1 MIEIYLT
8 EWLSIL
14 MRWLHLIAGIAWV
27 GASLH
32 FIWLDNSLEEPE
44 DEDKESGVK
53 GSLWSIH
60 GGGIYNFR
68 KYELAPP
75 VWPRLLHWSKW
86 EAYST
91 WITGTLLMIA
101 VYYFQATTY
110 LVGPGKWLQD
120 PSAAVLGSVVFI
132 SSGVFIYEGLIRS
145 PLRHYSRLFALI
157 LIVFVAL
164 QCWLSTKLFSDRAS
178 FLHVGALLGTIMAG
192 NVFLGIIPT
201 QKRFV
206 DAVQNGREPDAR
218 GAALAKQRSTHNNY
232 FTLPVLFC
240 MVSNHAPFIYS
251 HPHNWLIL
259 ISILA
264 IVAYARHFFNLR
276 HRGIIDYRI
285 LIFSIA
291 AFLGLATWLAYEQFK
306 PFEES
311 PREIVFSN
319 PVDVTEVHR
328 ILKVHCQVCHA
339 AEPTH
344 PGFVAPPAGV
354 LMDDPAIYRKSASQ
368 ILTAISTGYMP
379 LGNVTGM
386 TQIEREQVIYWL
398 EQEIQSEVGG

>member
-1 MIEIYLT
+1 
-8 EWLSIL
+8 
-14 MRWLHLIAGIAWV
+14 
-27 GASLH
+27 
-32 FIWLDNSLEEPE
+32 
-44 DEDKESGVK
+44 
-53 GSLWSIH
+53 
-60 GGGIYNFR
+60 
-68 KYELAPP
+68 
-75 VWPRLLHWSKW
+75 
-86 EAYST
+86 
-91 WITGTLLMIA
+91 MIA
-101 VYYFQATTY
+101 VYYFQATTC
-110 LVGPGKWLQD
+110 LVGPGNGCRMQVPRCLEVWSL
-120 PSAAVLGSVVFI
+120 SHRVFLF
-132 SSGVFIYEGLIRS
+132 VRVIRS

-218 GAALAKQRSTHNNY
+218 GAALAKKRSTHNNY

-240 MVSNHAPFIYS
+240 MVSNHAPFIYG

-291 AFLGLATWLAYEQFK
+291 AFLGLATWLAYEQLK

-328 ILKVHCQVCHA
+328 IFKVHCQVCHA

-354 LMDDPAIYRKSASQ
+354 LMDDPVIYRKSASQ
-368 ILTAISTGYMP
+368 I
-379 LGNVTGM
+379 
-386 TQIEREQVIYWL
+386 
-398 EQEIQSEVGG
+398 